1 MQQNFDLFSSGHDG
15 VSPFSKKEEVN
26 GDLIIIPDFLSTL
39 DAEEL
44 YQLFMKK
51 IKWTQSEV
59 FVYGKKHLE
68 PRLTAWY
75 GDEGAVYSYA
85 KKKLVPEQWFSELV
99 KLKKDVERMI
109 PGTTFNS
116 VLMNLYR
123 DGNDKMGWHADNEK
137 ELGLNPVIASL
148 SLGATRFFDL
158 KHKQDSAQKFRY
170 ELKSGMLLIMSGKLQ
185 ENWLHQIPQQ
195 RKVHQPRINLTFR
208 KVVY

>member
-1 MQQNFDLFSSGHDG
+1 VQQNLDLFSSSHHEVG
-15 VSPFSKKEEVN
+15 PLFKQEELN
-26 GDLIIIPDFLSTL
+26 GELLIIPNFLTT
-39 DAEEL
+39 DCAEEL
-44 YQLFMKK
+44 FQRFKEN
-51 IKWTQSEV
+51 IKWRQSEV
-59 FVYGKKHLE
+59 FVCGKKHLE

-85 KKKLVPEQWFSELV
+85 KKKLVPEKWFSELAN
-99 KLKKDVERMI
+99 LKKEVERMI
-109 PGTTFNS
+109 PGTLFNS
-116 VLMNLYR
+116 VLVNLYR
-123 DGNDKMGWHADNEK
+123 DGKDKMGWHADNEK

-158 KHKQDSAQKFRY
+158 KHKHDSSQKFRF